1 MKKLIGLFFEK
12 ALLTVGVLWSGFCIL
27 GIFASISDEEHRDNV
42 PFACACLGIGI
53 AMILSAKHKRK
64 LRNRAEV
71 YAMCLADKP
80 ESELAEIARTMNIPL
95 EQAVRE
101 LEELIDKDYLN
112 NIYIDRAEGRV
123 KILSKE
129 NGGLK
134 LINGYRFVTCR
145 SCGASNRITG
155 STEGKKCSYCKAPLT
170 ENTEVKNNT

>member
-12 ALLTVGVLWSGFCIL
+12 ALFTVGILWSAFCVL
-27 GIFASISDEEHRDNV
+27 GIFASAANEEQRNNI
-42 PFACACLGIGI
+42 PFGFACLGIGI

-155 STEGKKCSYCKAPLT
+155 SAEGKKCSYCKAPLT
-170 ENTEVKNNT
+170 ENTEVKK